1 MSQSLENL
9 PPHSAVT
16 PADAGAPAAAPASRL
31 LPTPGGVYRS
41 PPARPSWLARAFPS
55 AAFYPKF
62 AWIVWR
68 AAQLAKRGRYTSH
81 EWSLSSLGVLRALES
96 VGVDC
101 EFTGI
106 EHLERLDGPCVIA
119 GNHMSTFETC
129 VLPCVT
135 QPIHETTFVVKQ
147 SLVEVPVFKHVMRS
161 RNPVA
166 ISQTNPREDLKTMLV
181 EGSDR
186 LQRGVTLIV
195 FPEAS
200 RMRAFNPA
208 QFNSIGV
215 KLAGRNDVPIVPL
228 ALLTDAWALG
238 RRIADLGRID
248 PARKARMAFGEPMR
262 VSGRG
267 AAENQAI
274 IDYIRDRLA
283 AWAVEDEATS
293 GRAAADVL

>member
-1 MSQSLENL
+1 MSHSLENL
-9 PPHSAVT
+9 PPQSAVT
-16 PADAGAPAAAPASRL
+16 PTGADAPGAAPGSRL
-31 LPTPGGVYRS
+31 LPTHGGVYRS
-41 PPARPSWLARAFPS
+41 PAVRPSWLARTFPS
-55 AAFYPKF
+55 AVFYPEF

-68 AAQLAKRGRYTSH
+68 AAQLAKRGGYTSY
-81 EWSLSSLGVLRALES
+81 EWSVSSRRVLRALES
-96 VGVDC
+96 VGVWC

-106 EHLERLDGPCVIA
+106 EHLERIDGPCVIA

-147 SLVEVPVFKHVMRS
+147 SLVDFPVFKHVMRS

-166 ISQTNPREDLKTMLV
+166 IGQTNPREDLKTMLV

-186 LQRGVTLIV
+186 LQRGVTLVV

-200 RMRAFNPA
+200 RRRVFSPDE
-208 QFNSIGV
+208 FNSIGV

-228 ALLTDAWALG
+228 ALLTDAWGLG
-238 RRIADLGRID
+238 TRIADLGRID

-262 VSGRG
+262 VAGRG
-267 AAENQAI
+267 AEENQAI
-274 IDYIRDRLA
+274 IDFIRGRLA
-283 AWAVEDEATS
+283 AWAVEDEQTS
-293 GRAAADVL
+293 GPAAGDVL